1 VEVVQEEGAAGGVGL
16 VGGSVAV
23 TVVAASSVGVV
34 EGAEGAEVVGVDGTQ
49 ETTGAPNEG
58 GADVVFLLAGVL
70 PDEEDRRGLRGGGK
84 GEGVVVQTDPY

>member
-1 VEVVQEEGAAGGVGL
+1 MEVVDQEGTAGSVGL
-16 VGGSVAV
+16 VGGCVPV
-23 TVVAASSVGVV
+23 TVVAAGGVGVV
-34 EGAEGAEVVGVDGTQ
+34 EGAEGAEVVGVDGT
-49 ETTGAPNEG
+49 EEPTGAPNEG